1 MSVPRFFLD
10 AEFFLGESVTLPPR
24 VAHHAQHVLRLRE
37 GDPITL
43 LNGRGGE
50 FSARL
55 VSGAPVTAIVESFDP
70 VERESPLAVTLV
82 QALVAAE
89 KLEWIIEKA
98 TEVGVARIVIAPA
111 AHSTVKLVGDR
122 LNTRVAR
129 WNEIAIAACCQ
140 CGRNRPPPV
149 LYLPTLSSAL
159 TLAADS
165 ATKTMLVPIATSGIR
180 LQRAARSITVSV
192 GPEGDW
198 NQAELLQ
205 AERLGYTR
213 ASFGPRILRTET
225 AGVAAIAAIQAA
237 AGDLDVQAL
246 E

>member
-10 AEFFLGESVTLPPR
+10 ADFVVGETLTLPAR
-24 VAHHAQHVLRLRE
+24 VAHHAQHVLRLRD

-50 FSARL
+50 YAARL
-55 VSGAPVTAIVESFDP
+55 VSSSPVTAMVELFDP

-82 QALVAAE
+82 QALVAGE
-89 KLEWIIEKA
+89 KIEWIIEKS

-122 LNTRVAR
+122 LGTRVAR
-129 WNEIAIAACCQ
+129 WSEIAIAACCQ

-149 LYLPTLSSAL
+149 LFLPTLSSAL
-159 TLAADS
+159 ALAADS
-165 ATKTMLVPIATSGIR
+165 AQKAMLAPAATTGIR
-180 LQRAARSITVSV
+180 LARTEHSITIAV

-198 NQAELLQ
+198 NEAELRQ
-205 AERLGYTR
+205 AAQLGYAPVR
-213 ASFGPRILRTET
+213 FGPRILRTET
-225 AGVAAIAAIQAA
+225 AGVAAITAVQAA
-237 AGDLDVQAL
+237 TGDLDVRANG
-246 E
+246 

>member
-10 AEFFLGESVTLPPR
+10 AEFLLGEIVTLPAR
-24 VAHHAQHVLRLRE
+24 VAHHAQHVLRMRD
-37 GDPITL
+37 GDAITL

-50 FSARL
+50 FHARL
-55 VSGAPVTAIVESFDP
+55 LTGSPATAEIESYDP
-70 VERESPLAVTLV
+70 IDRESPLAVTLV

-98 TEVGVARIVIAPA
+98 TEVGAARIVIAPA
-111 AHSTVKLVGDR
+111 TRSTVRLVGER

-149 LYLPTLSSAL
+149 LFLPTLSSAL

-165 ATKTMLVPIATSGIR
+165 KVRCIFAPGATTGVR
-180 LQRAARSITVSV
+180 LRRPAASVSV
-192 GPEGDW
+192 AIGPEGDW
-198 NQAELLQ
+198 TDEELTY
-205 AERLGYTR
+205 ADRNGYVR
-213 ASFGPRILRTET
+213 ALFGPRVLRTET
-225 AGVAAIAAIQAA
+225 AGVAVIAALQAA
-237 AGDLDVQAL
+237 AGDLDLTVV
-246 E
+246 

>member
-1 MSVPRFFLD
+1 MSVPRFFID
-10 AEFFLGESVTLPPR
+10 TDFAVGEPVRLPPR

-50 FSARL
+50 YAARL
-55 VSGAPVTAIVESFDP
+55 VAGAPLAAMVELFDP

-82 QALVAAE
+82 QALVASE
-89 KLEWIIEKA
+89 KIEWIIEKA
-98 TEVGVARIVIAPA
+98 TEVGVARIVIAPS

-122 LNTRVAR
+122 LGTRVAR
-129 WNEIAIAACCQ
+129 WNEIAVAACCQ

-159 TLAADS
+159 TLAADC
-165 ATKTMLVPIATSGIR
+165 
-180 LQRAARSITVSV
+180 AARTILAPAAMTGMRFERAIRSIAIAV

-198 NQAELLQ
+198 NQTELQQ
-205 AERLGYTR
+205 ADRLGYMSAR
-213 ASFGPRILRTET
+213 FGPRILRTET
-225 AGVAAIAAIQAA
+225 AGVAAITAVQAA
-237 AGDLDVQAL
+237 AGDLDVRAAS
-246 E
+246 